1 MIKHHALKSFI
12 AHLSDIPIFYIKY
25 LKTHKVHVY
34 AGAIRQLLY
43 GCVYVRVIILPYIRT
58 HHTITYTKPEM
69 VSIIYRVKSVSHDVN
84 SHVLTSKNNVLGNS
98 RAVDARLLF
107 FTYRHSRPS

>member
-1 MIKHHALKSFI
+1 MLYDFYYYHIMTPRLWMIKHHALKSFI

-69 VSIIYRVKSVSHDVN
+69 VNIIYRVKIRV
-84 SHVLTSKNNVLGNS
+84 
-98 RAVDARLLF
+98 AWCQ
-107 FTYRHSRPS
+107 